1 MGIRFIINVTMT
13 SLKKNMKQTINKLIV
28 VLLLVAIS
36 TLNSFTPVV
45 QAAAISTETILS
57 QQTQSTQS
65 ELQSILA
72 RKDVRNKLIN
82 LGVNP
87 EYVDHRIA
95 ALTDH
100 ELAQIQQ
107 KIGELPAGGSS
118 ALAVLG
124 AVFLVLLVLEL
135 VGVTNVFSKL

>member
-1 MGIRFIINVTMT
+1 MT
-13 SLKKNMKQTINKLIV
+13 QTINKLIV
-28 VLLLVAIS
+28 VLLLVALS
-36 TLNSFTPVV
+36 TLSSITPVA

-57 QQTQSTQS
+57 QQPLSTQV

-72 RKDVRNKLIN
+72 RKDVRTKLIS
-82 LGVNP
+82 LGVSP
-87 EYVDHRIA
+87 EYADRRIA

-100 ELAQIQQ
+100 ELSQIQQ

>member
-1 MGIRFIINVTMT
+1 MT
-13 SLKKNMKQTINKLIV
+13 QTINRLII
-28 VLLLVAIS
+28 VLLVVAIS
-36 TLNSFTPVV
+36 TLSSITPVA
-45 QAAAISTETILS
+45 QAAVISTETILS

-72 RKDVRNKLIN
+72 RKDVRKKLIN

-87 EYVDHRIA
+87 EYVDQRIA
-95 ALTDH
+95 SLTDH
-100 ELAQIQQ
+100 ELSQIHQ